1 MYSYVSKYKKCINEK
16 EWRYVMLETIIIALI
31 IAKIKGYKIKPLFKT
46 WAIYPI
52 VFMELI
58 YLIMQINIFNE
69 NYEVIKF
76 VGSFKTIYLCS
87 YLPLIFKY
95 EQYISAIV
103 GSIVMLIGGWLNNI
117 AMYANN
123 GMMPVFPS
131 LSYLT
136 GYSSVEAFSKVN
148 DIHILGNSETKMKF
162 LTDIFDLGYS
172 VLSLGD
178 IFIRF
183 YVFIIIY
190 KSIKHINKTSIV

>member
-1 MYSYVSKYKKCINEK
+1 MG
-16 EWRYVMLETIIIALI
+16 ETIIIALI

-58 YLIMQINIFNE
+58 YLYTQINIFNE
-69 NYEVIKF
+69 NYEVIKY
-76 VGSFKTIYLCS
+76 VGILKTVYLCS
-87 YLPLIFKY
+87 YLPLVFKF

-103 GSIVMLIGGWLNNI
+103 GSAAMVIGGVLNDI
-117 AMYANN
+117 AIAVNN

-131 LSYLT
+131 LSYIT
-136 GYSSVEAFSKVN
+136 GYAKVDAFDKVD
-148 DIHILGNSETKMKF
+148 DIHILGGPETKMKF
-162 LTDIFDLGYS
+162 LTDIFDTGYS

-190 KSIKHINKTSIV
+190 KSIKRLNETSYINKYVE